1 MARRQR
7 DSWQEIERLRERR
20 YQYDLARW
28 TAWLQEQDRLR
39 ALLPTAVDV
48 IAEALTGGG
57 SEATQ
62 LALALVKL
70 SGLARPVEKPDR
82 LRLDFADPDELR
94 AGLPDHDDGMPML
107 PENVEG
113 Q

>member
-1 MARRQR
+1 MTRRQR
-7 DSWQEIERLRERR
+7 DPRQEFERLLEQR
-20 YQYDLARW
+20 YQYDLAKW
-28 TAWLQEQDRLR
+28 TAWLQEQDRLQ

-48 IAEALTGGG
+48 LAEALTGDGP
-57 SEATQ
+57 EATK

-70 SGLARPVEKPDR
+70 SGLARPMEKPDR
-82 LRLDFADPDELR
+82 LQLDFADPDELQ
-94 AGLPDHDDGMPML
+94 AGLPDHDDGMPVL